1 MAIARFKDLCVDAV
15 DPARLGQ
22 FYAAVLGRTWEA
34 DDEGE
39 GVLRGQAPQHTIWI
53 NRVAEGKTVK
63 HRVHLDVY
71 VRDLADLTALGAT
84 VLVPQD
90 GDRTWTLMAD
100 PEGGEFDA
108 FLRAE
113 LPAERLHG
121 LEVDCADAEAQAGW
135 WGEVY
140 GVEVTRYDGW
150 LALEGVPGMPADA
163 MDFADVPEPKTVKN
177 RIHWDVTVPDV
188 APLVAAGATVLRKP
202 DDEVR
207 WHVLADP
214 EGNEFCAFTQ

>member
-1 MAIARFKDLCVDAV
+1 MAIARFKDLCLDAV

-22 FYAAVLGRTWEA
+22 FYAAVLGRSFEP
-34 DDEGE
+34 DEDGE
-39 GVLRGQAPQHTIWI
+39 TVLRGPTPQHTIWI
-53 NRVAEGKTVK
+53 NKVPEGKTVK
-63 HRVHLDVY
+63 QRVHLDVY
-71 VRDLADLTALGAT
+71 AQQLADLEALGAS
-84 VLVPQD
+84 VLAPDD
-90 GDRTWTLMAD
+90 GTRGWTIMTD

-121 LEVDCADAEAQAGW
+121 LEVDCADAEALAGW
-135 WGEVY
+135 WGQAY

-150 LALEGVPGMPADA
+150 FALEGVPGMPIDA
-163 MDFADVPEPKTVKN
+163 MDFADVPEPKKVKN

-188 APLVAAGATVLRKP
+188 APLVTAGATVLREP

-214 EGNEFCAFTQ
+214 EGNEFCAFTR